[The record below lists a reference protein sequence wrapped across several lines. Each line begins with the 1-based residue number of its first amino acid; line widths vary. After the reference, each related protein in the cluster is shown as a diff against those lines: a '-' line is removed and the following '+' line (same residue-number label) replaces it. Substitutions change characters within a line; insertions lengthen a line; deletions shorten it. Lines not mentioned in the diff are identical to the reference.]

1 MVDVNSTV
9 CYLRTDI
16 WTWGKDTI
24 ILLPPQWGSN
34 SKVVPSFVITMD
46 DKFQSPQWGSNPK
59 VPYIPRNEVGGLVR
73 FSPRNGEVI
82 LKWLYGREK

>member
-24 ILLPPQWGSN
+24 ILLTPQWGSN
-34 SKVVPSFVITMD
+34 SKEVSTID
-46 DKFQSPQWGSNPK
+46 AIEEASFQSPQWGSNSK
-59 VPYIPRNEVGGLVR
+59 GE
-73 FSPRNGEVI
+73 NGV
-82 LKWLYGREK
+82 